1 MPNLLISSC
10 LLGNNCK
17 YDGGNNR
24 LPDSVIAALR
34 EKYTL
39 VPVCPEF
46 SGGLP
51 TPREPS
57 ERVGERVLSISARDV
72 TAQYSRGVDIAA
84 ALYRRYDCSA
94 ALMKAHSPSC
104 GRDEIY
110 DGTFSGTVTA
120 RDGTAVERLRALGAA
135 VYTEKEVAALVP
147 EQL

>member
-1 MPNLLISSC
+1 MQKLLISAC
-10 LLGNNCK
+10 LLGNDCK

-24 LPDSVIAALR
+24 LPDAVLAALR
-34 EKYTL
+34 EKYVL

-57 ERVGERVLSISARDV
+57 ERVGDRVLSISGRDV
-72 TAQYSRGVDIAA
+72 TAEYFHGAEIAA
-84 ALYRRYDCSA
+84 ALYRRHDCSA

-110 DGTFSGTVTA
+110 DGAFSGTLTP

-135 VYTEKEVAALVP
+135 VYTEKETDL
-147 EQL
+147 LL

>member
-24 LPDSVIAALR
+24 LPDSVLNALR
-34 EKYTL
+34 ERYTL
-39 VPVCPEF
+39 VPTCPES

-57 ERVGERVLSISARDV
+57 ERVGERVMSISGRDV
-72 TAQYSRGVDIAA
+72 TSEYMLGAKTAET
-84 ALYRRYDCSA
+84 LYRRYNCVA

-104 GRDEIY
+104 GRDTIY
-110 DGTFSGTVTA
+110 DGTFSGTLTP
-120 RDGTAVERLRALGAA
+120 RDGTVVERLRLLGAT
-135 VYTEKEVAALVP
+135 VYTEKEVKGLLT
-147 EQL
+147 E

>member
-10 LLGNNCK
+10 LLGSNCK

-24 LPDSVIAALR
+24 LPDAVLAALR

-57 ERVGERVLSISARDV
+57 ERVGEKVLSISARDV
-72 TAQYSRGVDIAA
+72 TAQYSRGAEIAA

-110 DGTFSGTVTA
+110 DGTFSGTLTP

-135 VYTEKEVAALVP
+135 VYTEKEVAAL
-147 EQL
+147 L

>member
-1 MPNLLISSC
+1 MPNLLISAC

-17 YDGGNNR
+17 YDGGNNA
-24 LPDSVIAALR
+24 LPEAVLTALR

-39 VPVCPEF
+39 IPVCPEF

-57 ERVGERVLSISARDV
+57 ERVGERVLSISGRDV
-72 TAQYSRGVDIAA
+72 TAEYTRGADIAE
-84 ALYRRYDCSA
+84 ALYRRYSCVA

-110 DGTFSGTVTA
+110 DGSFSGTITP
-120 RDGTAVERLRALGAA
+120 RHGTAAERLVALGAK
-135 VYTEKEVAALVP
+135 VYTEKEAVSLIR
-147 EQL
+147 

>member
-24 LPDSVIAALR
+24 LPDAVLAALR

-39 VPVCPEF
+39 IPVCPEF

-57 ERVGERVLSISARDV
+57 ERVGEKVLSISARDV
-72 TAQYSRGVDIAA
+72 TAQYSRGAEIAA

-120 RDGTAVERLRALGAA
+120 RDGTAVERLRTLGAA
-135 VYTEKEVAALVP
+135 VYTEKEVKEL
-147 EQL
+147 L